1 MSRSLFLG
9 LTTYL
14 LLLAGMATVSGGMFA
29 LMLPLVAYLL
39 TGYLFAPDEV
49 KLDVT
54 RQLSAERIS
63 PHSEVQ
69 VTLTLVNRGSH
80 LEEALVEDV
89 LPADLRVASGHHR
102 HLIRLP
108 KGGTYAFTYTVSG
121 PRGGYGFEK
130 VRVKVNDHLAVTN
143 REVQLEAKGQLFV
156 FPPVTR
162 LRHVTIRPRRTKVY
176 AGTIPARA
184 GGSGT
189 DFFGVREYHPG
200 DPPRTINW
208 RASAHSMDALYSNE
222 FQQERVADVGIV
234 LDGRL
239 RANEF
244 ARGHS
249 LFEHSVQAAAALS
262 DALLGQGNR
271 VGLLVYALYLRW
283 TFPGYGKVQRERIL
297 HSLAHAKPGGSEVFS
312 DLANIPTR
320 LFPVESQ
327 IILISPLLEDDLM
340 PLVRLRAHGYQVLV
354 VSPDPVKFE
363 LSYLTRNRDVELA
376 ARVVQLERR
385 LLLQKVQRAGV
396 QVLDWDVSEPFD
408 QVVKRKLGRP
418 PGWMRAVGR

>member
-1 MSRSLFLG
+1 
-9 LTTYL
+9 
-14 LLLAGMATVSGGMFA
+14 
-29 LMLPLVAYLL
+29 
-39 TGYLFAPDEV
+39 
-49 KLDVT
+49 
-54 RQLSAERIS
+54 
-63 PHSEVQ
+63 
-69 VTLTLVNRGSH
+69 
-80 LEEALVEDV
+80 
-89 LPADLRVASGHHR
+89 
-102 HLIRLP
+102 
-108 KGGTYAFTYTVSG
+108 VSG

-200 DPPRTINW
+200 DSPRTINW
-208 RASAHSMDALYSNE
+208 RASAHSADSLYSNE

-234 LDGRL
+234 LDGRQ

-283 TFPGYGKVQRERIL
+283 TIPGYGKVQRERIL

-327 IILISPLLEDDLM
+327 IILVSPLLEDDLM

-363 LSYLTRNRDVELA
+363 LSYLTRSRDVELA
-376 ARVVQLERR
+376 ARVVQLERK